1 VPTIRFT
8 TELASISTCRYF
20 VREQMAGC
28 SDPVKDVAAL
38 LTSELVANA
47 IIEGQAGGEF
57 DLSLG
62 GGALRLEVRY
72 SNRREPIPRSHGIE
86 FLLGEEIIE
95 SLSDEWGV
103 EQTRSD
109 KRVWARID
117 HVSC

>member
-1 VPTIRFT
+1 MPTIRFT
-8 TELASISTCRYF
+8 TELTCIAKCRYL

-38 LTSELVANA
+38 LASELVANA
-47 IIEGQAGGEF
+47 IIDGRAGGEF
-57 DLSLG
+57 DLNLG

-72 SNRREPIPRSHGIE
+72 CDRRQPIERFHAIE

-103 EQTRSD
+103 EQTRSG
-109 KRVWARID
+109 KKVWARID
-117 HVSC
+117 SVTS